1 MKKEF
6 DRKLSK
12 KYKIREGISQ
22 MKQKQENS
30 LVWNDLIKVKD
41 IYTRGRAMIL
51 GNGKDIDFWRD
62 VWCGIVPLLTVKFR
76 QPSHE
81 FTFGVA

>member
-6 DRKLSK
+6 GRKLSK

-30 LVWNDLIKVKD
+30 PVWNDLIKVKD
-41 IYTRGRAMIL
+41 IYTRGRVMI
-51 GNGKDIDFWRD
+51 
-62 VWCGIVPLLTVKFR
+62 
-76 QPSHE
+76 Q
-81 FTFGVA
+81 